1 MRIKMSDLD
10 QESKHFK
17 PLCYTRGV
25 SGTGRFL
32 RQLILFTLVSSAAS
46 VCVPARAADEAAVV
60 FGERPGYTTDIAYER
75 NSRTHEMVMLPRPPP
90 GAPPIAEVIF
100 NEKLSREF
108 QQQYEYKF
116 GVTQAEQVINSP
128 GRNDQY
134 TYNTGRNATLKQY
147 RRDQQK
153 FGEYMARRLLEFHV
167 DNYAKRDRSFRQ
179 VYEIKDKVSNVEVK
193 SKTGYSV
200 KWKYNIAG
208 PTMDFQIK
216 NPYEI
221 DARVRLEMSG
231 LVSKPNEVIYQFS
244 YPISK
249 RVTLSELI
257 KQMDG
262 TYQTVL
268 ARALTSHVAVS
279 LSVSFDT
286 NPQGANIQQNIYLV
300 GLGYSE

>member
-1 MRIKMSDLD
+1 MSDLD

-17 PLCYTRGV
+17 GLCYTRGV
-25 SGTGRFL
+25 PRLNLFL
-32 RQLILFTLVSSAAS
+32 HRATLITLALGG
-46 VCVPARAADEAAVV
+46 AAVRAEPDPDLV
-60 FGERPGYTTDIAYER
+60 FGDRPGYTTDIEYER
-75 NSRTHEMVMLPRPPP
+75 NSRTHEMVMLPRPPA
-90 GAPPIAEVIF
+90 GDPPLVDVIF

-108 QQQYEYKF
+108 QQQYAYKF

-134 TYNTGRNATLKQY
+134 TYNTGKNATLRQY

-193 SKTGYSV
+193 TKSGYSV
-200 KWKYNIAG
+200 KWRYNISG
-208 PTMDFQIK
+208 PTMDFTIK
-216 NPYEI
+216 NPYDI

-231 LVSKPNEVIYQFS
+231 LFSKPNEVIYQLS
-244 YPISK
+244 YPVTP

-262 TYQTVL
+262 TFQTVL
-268 ARALTSHVAVS
+268 ARSLTPHVSVS
-279 LSVSFDT
+279 LSVTFDT
-286 NPQGANIQQNIYLV
+286 NPEGASIQQNIYLV

>member
-1 MRIKMSDLD
+1 MIAL
-10 QESKHFK
+10 
-17 PLCYTRGV
+17 V
-25 SGTGRFL
+25 TG
-32 RQLILFTLVSSAAS
+32 AALM
-46 VCVPARAADEAAVV
+46 CVDVARADDDAPVV
-60 FGERPGYTTDIAYER
+60 FGDRPGYTTDIEYER
-75 NSRTHEMVMLPRPPP
+75 NTRTHEMIMLPRPPSN
-90 GAPPIAEVIF
+90 GPPLADVIF

-128 GRNDQY
+128 GRNDEY
-134 TYNTGRNATLKQY
+134 TYNTGKNATLRQY

-167 DNYAKRDRSFRQ
+167 DNYAKRDKSFRQ

-193 SKTGYSV
+193 SKTGYSI

-208 PTMDFQIK
+208 PTMDFTIK
-216 NPYEI
+216 NPLEI

-231 LVSKPNEVIYQFS
+231 LVSKPNEVIYQLS

-249 RVTLSELI
+249 RYAISELV

-262 TYQTVL
+262 IFQTVL
-268 ARALTSHVAVS
+268 SRSLTAHVGVS
-279 LSVSFDT
+279 ISVSFDT
-286 NPQGANIQQNIYLV
+286 NPAGANIQQNTYLL
-300 GLGYSE
+300 GLGYHE